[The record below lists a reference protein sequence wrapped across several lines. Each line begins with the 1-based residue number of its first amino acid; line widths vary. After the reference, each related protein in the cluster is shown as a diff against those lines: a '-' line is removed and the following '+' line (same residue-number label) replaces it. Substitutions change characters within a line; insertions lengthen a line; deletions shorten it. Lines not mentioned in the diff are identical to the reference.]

1 MALSYRLAV
10 PPAPCCHPA
19 LNEDLPA
26 HPAPPNTPGCL
37 MGANWGLSQS
47 FEAGLPE
54 LFTGLFVQPLC
65 HTALCPGC
73 LERALVPGSG

>member
-47 FEAGLPE
+47 SEAGLPE